1 MSAVHISQEL
11 AGFYQADQADR
22 QNIQQLTPDQLSEIA
37 ARDEQRRARVME
49 MVGRGQLQSAED
61 YFHAAMVLQHGKEPE
76 EYLLAHEL
84 ATIAG
89 FKDHKIGKWLSAA
102 TLDRFLHS
110 LGRPQQFATQ
120 YRREENGVWTLEP
133 LDRSLPETIRAEDG
147 VPPLAEQ
154 SKRVEGMNKP
164 GD

>member
-1 MSAVHISQEL
+1 MAQADVSREL
-11 AGFYQADQADR
+11 SEIYQADQADR
-22 QNIQQLTPDQLSEIA
+22 QNIQQLTPEQWSAIA

-49 MVGRGQLQSAED
+49 VVGQAQLQSAED

-102 TLDRFLHS
+102 TLDRFLQS
-110 LGRPQQFATQ
+110 LGRPQRFATQ

-133 LDRSLPETIRAEDG
+133 LDPSLPDAIRAEYG

-154 SKRVEGMNKP
+154 SKRVEEMNK
-164 GD
+164 